1 MKSNSNAKPAA
12 FLPLGDGSFHY
23 NHKVQEVEVVPMEGQ
38 PLPKTKKAATA
49 YDYEVARFWGAPT
62 YEAVVKA
69 VVREKYSESQ
79 EFALINAYNA
89 FVLGLSDDPA
99 DKAEYEAY
107 LTELVAI
114 KAMVKQDLAD
124 YEAAK

>member
-12 FLPLGDGSFHY
+12 FLPLGNGSWHY
-23 NHKVQEVEVVPMEGQ
+23 NYNVREIEVPAPEDK
-38 PLPKTKKAATA
+38 PKAKATKA
-49 YDYEVARFWGAPT
+49 YDYDVARFWGAPA

-89 FVLGLSDDPA
+89 FALGISDDPA

-107 LTELVAI
+107 LAELSAI
-114 KAMVKQDLAD
+114 KTMVKAD
-124 YEAAK
+124 IAAYEVE